1 MKDQLMESDK
11 HKAGRPIGIVHP
23 HVLRRKKNSIQRMIA
38 RRAYELFELRGR
50 VPGHQMEDWAQAESE
65 LLYPCGIDLTDSSEA
80 IILRIELPG
89 FFTSDQVRVS
99 IETRQ
104 VMIDGER
111 EINVICGHW
120 GKTHATHTETRT
132 QRIFRVYALP
142 AEVDV
147 SRATAILSGS
157 MVEISLPRLFAASRN
172 GNSASSVA
180 LL

>member
-1 MKDQLMESDK
+1 MRESDEQK
-11 HKAGRPIGIVHP
+11 TGRPIEIVPP
-23 HVLRRKKNSIQRMIA
+23 HVLRRKGDLIQRMIA

-50 VPGHQMEDWAQAESE
+50 IAGRQAEDWAQAETE
-65 LLYPCGIDLTDSSEA
+65 LLWPCGIKLEELAEA
-80 IILRIELPG
+80 IVLRADLPG
-89 FFTSDQVRVS
+89 SFTADQLRVG

-111 EINVICGHW
+111 DINVICGHW

-132 QRIFRVYALP
+132 QRIFRFYALP

-147 SRATAILSGS
+147 SRATAILSGG
-157 MVEISLPRLFAASRN
+157 MVEICLPRLFAASGN